1 MTFAHSNPATGKT
14 WTRDELHAVLL
25 KTEARCQATA
35 DLLAERQQG
44 SRFVTWDDQMI
55 NLQARWGRHL
65 EEWDLATVATRDL
78 GATLRSWFESFREE
92 MAQPLIR

>member
-14 WTRDELHAVLL
+14 WTRDELHAALL
-25 KTEARCQATA
+25 KTEARCQVTA

-44 SRFVTWDDQMI
+44 SRFVTWNDQMI

-65 EEWDLATVATRDL
+65 EEWAAATADTQQLAAQ
-78 GATLRSWFESFREE
+78 LRSWFESFREE

>member
-1 MTFAHSNPATGKT
+1 MSFTHSNPATGKT

-25 KTEARCQATA
+25 KTEARLQATA
-35 DLLAERQQG
+35 ALLAARRQS
-44 SRFVTWDDQMI
+44 SRFITWDDQMT

-65 EEWDLATVATRDL
+65 EEWAAATADTQQLATQ
-78 GATLRSWFESFREE
+78 LRAWFESFREE